1 MPVQAL
7 LSSFGLVFLTEIG
20 DKTMLATLFLSAQ
33 YRRPHIVLLA
43 AMLALGFAS
52 VIAVFLGVVLA
63 TALPIDF
70 ILYLSG
76 ILFIGMGIHTL
87 VRNNLE
93 VDDCKQPATFL
104 SMVSLV
110 LLSELGDKSQLAILA
125 LAAQSLF
132 PLLVFAGAIT
142 GFFVVNLVGAYSG
155 DQIADRIPVNTVR
168 KTTGLVFI
176 VFGFLIILGFI

>member
-1 MPVQAL
+1 MPLQAL

-20 DKTMLATLFLSAQ
+20 DKTMLATLCLSAQ

-43 AMLALGFAS
+43 AMLALAFAS
-52 VIAVFLGVVLA
+52 VIAVFVGVVLA
-63 TALPIDF
+63 ATLPIDF

-76 ILFIGMGIHTL
+76 ALFIGMGVHALI
-87 VRNNLE
+87 RNSPDAE
-93 VDDCKQPATFL
+93 DCKQPTTFL

-132 PLLVFAGAIT
+132 PLLVFAGAIA
-142 GFFVVNLVGAYSG
+142 GFFLVNLVGAYSG
-155 DQIADRIPVNTVR
+155 DQLADRIPVTMVR
-168 KTTGLVFI
+168 KGTGIVFI
-176 VFGFLIILGFI
+176 AFGILIILGFM